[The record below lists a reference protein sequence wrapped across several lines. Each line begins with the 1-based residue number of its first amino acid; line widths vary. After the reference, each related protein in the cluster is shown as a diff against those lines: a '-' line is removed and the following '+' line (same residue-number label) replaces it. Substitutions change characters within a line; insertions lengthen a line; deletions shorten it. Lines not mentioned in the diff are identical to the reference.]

1 VAEQA
6 GPRSK
11 THGPALPVVAD
22 PPGTPRETGPAVGGM
37 SRRGGGFYPAL
48 AIAGVLA
55 GVAVGLHRLLR
66 LGATKDE
73 AAEKLL
79 GDDEVQSPHL
89 RGTRAITIDASVER
103 VWPWLAQIGYHG
115 YNRAGWY
122 ALDLADNDG
131 VESAWEIITEFQH
144 PEVGQRIGEEGFTI
158 REIEPTEFLVLSY
171 RFPGTEWVRKQGLW
185 PRFGECS
192 LAFVLRR
199 LPQDRTRLISRTRYR
214 VLKLDPS
221 TLFWPFFLV
230 SDLISQPLMLR
241 GIKRRSERHC

>member
-1 VAEQA
+1 
-6 GPRSK
+6 
-11 THGPALPVVAD
+11 
-22 PPGTPRETGPAVGGM
+22 M
-37 SRRGGGFYPAL
+37 SRRGGGFYSVL
-48 AIAGVLA
+48 AVTGVLA

-73 AAEKLL
+73 AAEKLP

-89 RGTRAITIDASVER
+89 RGTRAITIDATVER

-158 REIEPTEFLVLSY
+158 REIE
-171 RFPGTEWVRKQGLW
+171 
-185 PRFGECS
+185 
-192 LAFVLRR
+192 
-199 LPQDRTRLISRTRYR
+199 DRTRLISRTRNR
-214 VLKLDPS
+214 VSRLDPS
-221 TLFWPFFLV
+221 TLFWPFFWFPTSSPSL
-230 SDLISQPLMLR
+230 
-241 GIKRRSERHC
+241 